1 MILKLIGG
9 VVILLLIL
17 AGIYWIADNI
27 RLNKKKIKGTKK

>member
-9 VVILLLIL
+9 VVVLLVIL

-27 RLNKKKIKGTKK
+27 RLNK